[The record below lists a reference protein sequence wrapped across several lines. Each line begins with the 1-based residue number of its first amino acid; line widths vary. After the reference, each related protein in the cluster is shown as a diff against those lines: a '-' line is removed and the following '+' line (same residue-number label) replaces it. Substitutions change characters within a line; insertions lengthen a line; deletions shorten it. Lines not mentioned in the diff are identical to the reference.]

1 MRKEAKWASG
11 FSVESMA
18 TWYYGYVTM
27 FLAEYKMATGDNS
40 AMPGLRRLAM
50 ESAKGQSAVG
60 SWGHAF
66 ARPDGR
72 LGGYG
77 MMNSPGVPLTISL
90 VMARAAGVN
99 DPEISLRDPA
109 QPAAAAVL
117 YRQGMHSLR
126 RPRAVDGNPRRQR

>member
-27 FLAEYKMATGDNS
+27 FLAEYKMATGDDS

-60 SWGHAF
+60 SWGHRF

-99 DPEISLRDPA
+99 DPKFPSLSA
-109 QPAAAAVL
+109 QPAAAEVL
-117 YRQGMHSLR
+117 YWQGMHSLR
-126 RPRAVDGNPRRQR
+126 RPRTVDGDP